1 MDTRLYQRAGHT
13 SRQRREQVDWQ
24 QYLPADWRDSVVPP
38 LDFSEYREYEMTAS
52 RCLGRD
58 VDGVLCYYM
67 HHYLVDTS
75 CSDDDEDFYQVVA
88 YGETVHAWLLRDER
102 WLIYRLVQ
110 THEDGRPGR
119 GFYSFADK
127 PPR

>member
-1 MDTRLYQRAGHT
+1 MDTQFYQLAGHAT
-13 SRQRREQVDWQ
+13 QHRREQVDWRRH
-24 QYLPADWRDSVVPP
+24 LPADWRDSVVQP
-38 LDFSEYREYEMTAS
+38 LDFSEYREYEITAS
-52 RCLGRD
+52 RCLGYD
-58 VDGVLCYYM
+58 EDGRLCYYM
-67 HHYLVDTS
+67 HLYVLDTH

-102 WLIYRLVQ
+102 WLIYRVVQ
-110 THEDGRPGR
+110 TREDGQPGR